1 MGDLRFRAMAR
12 SSVALALLLCS
23 ALFLNA
29 VVIADEPEVQGVE
42 EDTEKEAKEE
52 LDRMD
57 ADKDGKVSLDEIQN
71 YFRSEFY
78 SDEDMKDSTEGAD
91 GKPPTQAEIAELVK
105 NDATEFL
112 TELDKDKDGFL
123 NLEELEEQY
132 NTSADDLE
140 EDDEHA
146 AEDEHDEA
154 EDMGEN
160 DVEDE

>member
-29 VVIADEPEVQGVE
+29 VVIADELQVQGVE

-78 SDEDMKDSTEGAD
+78 SDEDMMDSTEGAD

-123 NLEELEEQY
+123 NLEELKEQY

>member
-1 MGDLRFRAMAR
+1 M
-12 SSVALALLLCS
+12 
-23 ALFLNA
+23 
-29 VVIADEPEVQGVE
+29 
-42 EDTEKEAKEE
+42 
-52 LDRMD
+52 LDDRI
-57 ADKDGKVSLDEIQN
+57 SQ
-71 YFRSEFY
+71 
-78 SDEDMKDSTEGAD
+78 
-91 GKPPTQAEIAELVK
+91 VK

-123 NLEELEEQY
+123 NLEVRCWCDGFLADGWLQELKEQY

-140 EDDEHA
+140 EDDEHG